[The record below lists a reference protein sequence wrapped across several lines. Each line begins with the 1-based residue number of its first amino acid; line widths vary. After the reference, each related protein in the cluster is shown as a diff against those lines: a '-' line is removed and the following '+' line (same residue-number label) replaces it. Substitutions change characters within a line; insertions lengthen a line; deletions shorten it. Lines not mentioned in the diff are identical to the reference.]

1 MDHGKLTEVF
11 LELIRRASTALP
23 PDVEEAM
30 KRGIAAEGEGSSA
43 ASSLSLMLENARQA
57 RDGATPICQDTGV
70 LLFFVDYGPDFRQR
84 EIEEAAK
91 EATALATEKYYLRPN
106 AVDPVTGKNSGNNIG
121 LGMPCFH
128 FDQRCEDGFRVRL
141 LLKGGGSE
149 NVGAQYK
156 LPDSSLGA
164 GRDLEGVRK
173 CVIDAVY
180 NAQGKGCAP
189 GVAGVG
195 IGGDRGSSFVC
206 SKEQFLRSLDDTNP
220 DPVLADL
227 ESRLFTELNELGIG
241 PSGFGGKTTVL
252 GVKIGKRHRVP
263 ACFFVSVS
271 YVCWAYRKAYMT
283 IEGGEVAHDWD

>member
-1 MDHGKLTEVF
+1 MDHGKLTEAF
-11 LELIRRASTALP
+11 LELIRRASTVLP

-30 KRGIAAEGEGSSA
+30 RRGIEAEGEGSSA

-57 RDGATPICQDTGV
+57 REGATPICQDTGS

-84 EIEEAAK
+84 AIEEAAR

-121 LGMPCFH
+121 AGMPYFH
-128 FDQRCEDGFRVRL
+128 FDQRDEEGLRVRL

-156 LPDSSLGA
+156 LPDSALGA

-189 GVAGVG
+189 GVVGVG
-195 IGGDRGSSFVC
+195 IGGDRGSSFAC
-206 SKEQFLRSLDDTNP
+206 SKEQFLRPLDDVNSDNT
-220 DPVLADL
+220 LADL
-227 ESRLFTELNELGIG
+227 ESRLFPELNRLGIG

-252 GVKIGKRHRVP
+252 GVKIGKAHRVP

-283 IEGGEVAHDWD
+283 IEGGEVAYDWD

>member
-1 MDHGKLTEVF
+1 M
-11 LELIRRASTALP
+11 
-23 PDVEEAM
+23 
-30 KRGIAAEGEGSSA
+30 
-43 ASSLSLMLENARQA
+43 
-57 RDGATPICQDTGV
+57 
-70 LLFFVDYGPDFRQR
+70 
-84 EIEEAAK
+84 
-91 EATALATEKYYLRPN
+91 
-106 AVDPVTGKNSGNNIG
+106 
-121 LGMPCFH
+121 
-128 FDQRCEDGFRVRL
+128 
-141 LLKGGGSE
+141 
-149 NVGAQYK
+149 
-156 LPDSSLGA
+156 
-164 GRDLEGVRK
+164 
-173 CVIDAVY
+173 IDAVY